1 MRHNFLFPE
10 PQLPYLLQNFLMIS
24 VVVRYGVYSVKC
36 DVTEHDYLYEIAA
49 LYYLISLKNYDVC
62 LYAVTVSVMVTATAT
77 ATATVPA
84 TPP

>member
-49 LYYLISLKNYDVC
+49 VYYLISLKNYDVC

-77 ATATVPA
+77 ATVPA

>member
-49 LYYLISLKNYDVC
+49 VYYLISLKNYDVC
-62 LYAVTVSVMVTATAT
+62 LYAATAPATGTGTVTVP
-77 ATATVPA
+77 ATVPA

>member
-1 MRHNFLFPE
+1 
-10 PQLPYLLQNFLMIS
+10 LMIS

-36 DVTEHDYLYEIAA
+36 DVTEHDYIYEIAA

-77 ATATVPA
+77 ATAT
-84 TPP
+84 PP

>member
-36 DVTEHDYLYEIAA
+36 DVTEHDYIYEIAA

>member
-77 ATATVPA
+77 ATVPA